1 LQLPDPATNQSVSQF
16 HCLVS
21 TSAIKDGRCSTLTQG
36 CEAGVTSNGA
46 KKAPAVRVYRGREK
60 GAGNWCFE
68 AHNETGRPI
77 DVELVGTCCSPP
89 LVEWVDH
96 LDLRFIPS
104 FIGCAPL
111 TGPPKNPPAMKGNL
125 AMLKPN
131 GSSGAIGKSC
141 ITVPEDTKLSK
152 LYCFLDGAMVQDSDL
167 GSLGTPITHPDFGQ
181 VYIGRMSG
189 RNLLRA
195 SRYAWKPSTN
205 QTVKS
210 NSKLWPTRELT
221 AMKPSSLLIAALAAA
236 AIAPA
241 HAAKRAQVGGIITL
255 PFQTLACFDLE
266 NTKELERTRAMDGL
280 AAALRFVDRHPLPDN
295 PAQQTGTFTNVCS
308 RFGPSG
314 TMYRVKKVRLDER
327 RTDPVLH

>member
-1 LQLPDPATNQSVSQF
+1 MLKAIPVIAFASVFVMMATDAHSGCRPAPDLCVSGQMNIRACTNHPEQYIFPGDQCFYNSPNCSGVQICDPVSSGPVISPPLKECSADVSPQDVVVARSTTKIFSEGPEYACLQLPDPATNQSVSQF

-21 TSAIKDGRCSTLTQG
+21 TSAIKDGRCSTLTQS
-36 CEAGVTSNGA
+36 CEAGVTSIGA

-131 GSSGAIGKSC
+131 GGSGAIGKSC

-189 RNLLRA
+189 RNLA
-195 SRYAWKPSTN
+195 QSVEVCMEAFN
-205 QTVKS
+205 KS
-210 NSKLWPTRELT
+210 DRE
-221 AMKPSSLLIAALAAA
+221 K
-236 AIAPA
+236 
-241 HAAKRAQVGGIITL
+241 Q
-255 PFQTLACFDLE
+255 FQIMAD
-266 NTKELERTRAMDGL
+266 
-280 AAALRFVDRHPLPDN
+280 
-295 PAQQTGTFTNVCS
+295 
-308 RFGPSG
+308 
-314 TMYRVKKVRLDER
+314 
-327 RTDPVLH
+327 